1 MLLQVLA
8 VPVVLTKLLL
18 QERLKSIR
26 SDIRLE
32 AGRGDPVKPLLLG
45 LLTINAYLVLSE
57 FPRVDQSREMLL
69 SSVEKLGAGRE
80 VGRSLEVFA
89 DLEQLCHS
97 QGVEAAVEQ
106 ESLDV
111 GVENGFALICNR
123 IATQYFEEVL
133 RFDRDRRVNYGS
145 FEFAEEEARGVSS
158 DPESVDYFG
167 ELLVVEVVAPT
178 MQLDFKWFPNGV
190 TSKVILLEQEHLS

>member
-111 GVENGFALICNR
+111 GVENRFALICNR

-178 MQLDFKWFPNGV
+178 VQLDFKWFPNGV